1 MNQSRNSANASASA
15 WAQFGLR
22 PLSARSAL
30 ASVLLGTDPPELPT
44 GALVRLCGRL
54 GITEGTT
61 RVALSRM
68 VSAGELEGSA
78 AGHGGYR
85 LVGPG
90 LLARREL
97 QEQARRPLPGDWD
110 GSWHLMVVAGSAR
123 PVAERNEVR
132 RALADARLAEW
143 REGVW
148 LRPANLP
155 RPRDDVLTGASYQ
168 WLQARP
174 EEDPVRLAGELWPLG
189 DWAARGR
196 ELLQIH
202 AAGADGDA
210 VFTFAAAAALL
221 RHLRADPLLPSELL
235 PARWPGQEL
244 RRAYSVAVAGVTK
257 LLRVS

>member
-1 MNQSRNSANASASA
+1 MNQSRNIADA
-15 WAQFGLR
+15 WERFGLR

-54 GITEGTT
+54 GIAEGTT

-68 VSAGELEGSA
+68 VSAGELEASA
-78 AGHGGYR
+78 AGSGGFR
-85 LVGPG
+85 LVGPE

-110 GSWHLMVVAGSAR
+110 GSWNLMVVAGSAR

-132 RALADARLAEW
+132 RVLADARLAEW

-155 RPRDDVLTGASYQ
+155 RPGAGVLTGASYQ

-174 EEDPVRLAGELWPLG
+174 EDDPARLAGELWPLV

-196 ELLQIH
+196 ELLRIH
-202 AAGADGDA
+202 AAGPDGDA

-235 PARWPGQEL
+235 PAGWPGDEL
-244 RRAYSVAVAGVTK
+244 RRAYSVAVGGVTR

>member
-1 MNQSRNSANASASA
+1 MNQSRNVPDA
-15 WAQFGLR
+15 WEQFGLR

-54 GITEGTT
+54 GIAEGTT

-68 VSAGELEGSA
+68 VSAGELEASP
-78 AGHGGYR
+78 AGNGGYR
-85 LVGPG
+85 LVGPE

-97 QEQARRPLPGDWD
+97 QEQARRPLPGAWD
-110 GSWHLMVVAGSAR
+110 GNWDLMVVAGSAR

-155 RPRDDVLTGASYQ
+155 RPRHAVLTGASYQ
-168 WLQARP
+168 WLRARP
-174 EEDPVRLAGELWPLG
+174 DADPAQLAGELWPLG
-189 DWAARGR
+189 EWAARGR
-196 ELLQIH
+196 DLLRIH
-202 AAGADGDA
+202 ADGTDGDP

-221 RHLRADPLLPSELL
+221 RHLRADPLLPPALL
-235 PARWPGQEL
+235 PARWPGDEL
-244 RRAYSVAVAGVTK
+244 RRAYSAAVAGVTK